1 MNKLILFVLLL
12 TFMTGVNA
20 MSFLKNDTIIN
31 WEWPANRIV
40 KHKMVVEVVDLG
52 AVNKWIKS
60 PSFAADIPD
69 PMSLRGRVLRSD
81 LASQIEIIKLVLPK
95 IELGD
100 VSKGSKLALGMIN
113 NNTVVCTGV
122 LPLNLSGVEE
132 DTWLEQWECK

>member
-1 MNKLILFVLLL
+1 
-12 TFMTGVNA
+12 

-40 KHKMVVEVVDLG
+40 KHKMIVEVVDLR
-52 AVNKWIKS
+52 AADKWIKS

-69 PMSLRGRVLRSD
+69 PMSLKGKVLKSN

-95 IELGD
+95 VELGD

-113 NNTVVCTGV
+113 NSTVVCVGV
-122 LPLNLSGVEE
+122 LPLNFSSIEE
-132 DTWLEQWECK
+132 DAWLEQWECK

>member
-1 MNKLILFVLLL
+1 
-12 TFMTGVNA
+12 MTGVNA

-40 KHKMVVEVVDLG
+40 KHKMIVEVVDLR
-52 AVNKWIKS
+52 AADKWIKS

-69 PMSLRGRVLRSD
+69 PMSLKGKVLKSN

-95 IELGD
+95 VELGD

-113 NNTVVCTGV
+113 NSTVVCVGV
-122 LPLNLSGVEE
+122 LPLNFSSIEE
-132 DTWLEQWECK
+132 DAWLEQWECK